1 MYIKGSKWIRRGGRF
16 IALSLAIHA
25 LFVLFMRSSPEPE
38 PRLFLSTRGTFFD
51 PFKRYA
57 AKRPTEAVQPMQR
70 LGTEGPDA
78 VAVEDFAAEQV
89 VPIDPVAPAE
99 WPTIADSLLNVR
111 KDVFRAE
118 RVAEVDLDSLSLA
131 AEVRRRA
138 ALEAFARLYMAD
150 VDTTDAESEARRRAR
165 QIVERAIA
173 VMGGHARLSA
183 MHSLRLRAWVEAW
196 EHVVDYPPPAR
207 IMPIGQYVYPVVEWD
222 YGFSRDA
229 TAHFSARPIQIDR
242 SDPLLERN
250 PAISLRRFAQLFQ
263 YRWLFLKESA
273 RALRLDGEVERWHF
287 LDRFLGY
294 GIVLH
299 YVGQEPFAGQQAE
312 VVRVDDRRYGHLL
325 EAYFARASGLLLGVR
340 EGLTDGEAQAYRAQ
354 YQKRSPSWTT
364 TYEKYKRVCG
374 VLEPHRISRSG
385 PACAHCYGREQPD
398 IQISVQLQIAC
409 NEDAFDEQP
418 PTLESWVP

>member
-1 MYIKGSKWIRRGGRF
+1 M
-16 IALSLAIHA
+16 
-25 LFVLFMRSSPEPE
+25 LFRS
-38 PRLFLSTRGTFFD
+38 
-51 PFKRYA
+51 
-57 AKRPTEAVQPMQR
+57 
-70 LGTEGPDA
+70 
-78 VAVEDFAAEQV
+78 
-89 VPIDPVAPAE
+89 
-99 WPTIADSLLNVR
+99 
-111 KDVFRAE
+111 
-118 RVAEVDLDSLSLA
+118 
-131 AEVRRRA
+131 
-138 ALEAFARLYMAD
+138 
-150 VDTTDAESEARRRAR
+150 
-165 QIVERAIA
+165 
-173 VMGGHARLSA
+173 
-183 MHSLRLRAWVEAW
+183 
-196 EHVVDYPPPAR
+196 
-207 IMPIGQYVYPVVEWD
+207 VEWD

-229 TAHFSARPIQIDR
+229 SAHFSARPIQIDR
-242 SDPLLERN
+242 YDPLLERN

-409 NEDAFDEQP
+409 NEYAFDEQP